1 MVSTGGSNPLS
12 LGPNPSGVTMVKFK
26 YNGKEYETPNLEKK
40 LRRMKI
46 SKEDIELLLP
56 NNKKEEK
63 EEEKDEVIKYH
74 FRNTKT
80 GYTIT
85 TIYTDLKN
93 YNVNESDWI
102 KE

>member
-1 MVSTGGSNPLS
+1 MVSTGDSKSLS
-12 LGPNPSGVTMVKFK
+12 LGSNPSGVTMIKFK
-26 YNGKEYETPNLEKK
+26 YKGKEYETPNLEKK

-56 NNKKEEK
+56 SKKEKEK
-63 EEEKDEVIKYH
+63 EEEKDEVIKCH

-85 TIYTDLKN
+85 TIYPDLKI

>member
-1 MVSTGGSNPLS
+1 MVR
-12 LGPNPSGVTMVKFK
+12 FK
-26 YNGKEYETPNLEKK
+26 YNDKEYETPNLEKK

-56 NNKKEEK
+56 SKKEKEK
-63 EEEKDEVIKYH
+63 EEKDEVIKYH
-74 FRNTKT
+74 FRNIKT

-85 TIYTDLKN
+85 TIYPDLKN